1 MAAAHRPLTHVLVW
15 VLWVL
20 ALFNRTIMFPF
31 DLDYLNPRHWD
42 FVKENIILDYVVC
55 LHVVVPELPL
65 G

>member
-20 ALFNRTIMFPF
+20 ALFNRTIMFLF
-31 DLDYLNPRHWD
+31 VLDYLNPRHWD
-42 FVKENIILDYVVC
+42 FMKENIILHDLVC